1 MILNRLALCLFC
13 AVCAVLGSVA
23 FAADELSLP
32 SGARHLASR
41 VSPLDS
47 YALPVAGFDGDVVP
61 SQVFEGRVER
71 QTWQIDSASL
81 TPLQVL
87 APLRDQ
93 IKAAGFDIVF
103 ECRDQRCGRFDFRFG
118 TEVVPAPDMYVDI
131 RNYRF
136 VSAMRGDDE
145 ALSLLISRSRSAVY
159 VQVIR
164 VGAEQRK
171 PLVVRPRSRPD
182 QPLPSTAG
190 TEAVVLAEALQRDG
204 HVVLGDL
211 EFQTGSSRL
220 GAGPFASLKGLAR
233 FLTDN
238 PDYKIAL
245 VGHTDSVGSLTENIL
260 LSKRRAQSVRER
272 MTTLHGIAV
281 GRIEAEGMGYL
292 APVASNLT
300 GPGRDLNRRVEAI
313 LLSQ

>member
-1 MILNRLALCLFC
+1 MTLHRLVFCVLC
-13 AVCAVLGSVA
+13 AVYAVLGAVA
-23 FAADELSLP
+23 WAEDALSLP
-32 SGARHLASR
+32 SGSRQLADR
-41 VSPLDS
+41 TSPLDS
-47 YALPVAGFDGDVVP
+47 YALPVGAFDGDVVP
-61 SQVFEGRVER
+61 VQVFEGRVER

-93 IKAAGFDIVF
+93 IKEAGFDIVF
-103 ECRDQRCGRFDFRFG
+103 ACRDQSCGRFDFRFG

-136 VSAMRGDDE
+136 LSALRGDDE

-164 VGAEQRK
+164 VGSEQKK
-171 PLVVRPRSRPD
+171 PFIVRPRSRPD
-182 QPLPSTAG
+182 QTPPSPVASEG
-190 TEAVVLAEALQRDG
+190 SGLAEALQSDG

-211 EFQTGSSRL
+211 VFPTGLSRL
-220 GAGPFASLKGLAR
+220 GAGPFATLTDLAR

-238 PDYKIAL
+238 PSYKIAL
-245 VGHTDSVGSLTENIL
+245 VGHTDSVGSLTENIA

-272 MTTLHGIAV
+272 MTNLHGIAS
-281 GRIEAEGMGYL
+281 A
-292 APVASNLT
+292 
-300 GPGRDLNRRVEAI
+300 
-313 LLSQ
+313 

>member
-1 MILNRLALCLFC
+1 MTACRLALYLVC
-13 AVCAVLGSVA
+13 AVCTVLGSVA

-32 SGARHLASR
+32 SGSR
-41 VSPLDS
+41 QLSSRISPLDS
-47 YALPVAGFDGDVVP
+47 YALPVAAFDGKAVP
-61 SQVFEGRVER
+61 SQEFEGRVER

-87 APLRDQ
+87 APMRDQ
-93 IKAAGFDIVF
+93 IKEAGFDIVF
-103 ECRDQRCGRFDFRFG
+103 DCRDQSCGRFDFRFG

-131 RNYRF
+131 SNYRF
-136 VSAMRGDDE
+136 VSAMRGDNE
-145 ALSLLISRSRSAVY
+145 ALSLLVSRSRSAVF

-164 VGAEQRK
+164 VGAIQQK
-171 PLVVRPRSRPD
+171 PFIIRPRSRPD
-182 QPLPSTAG
+182 QLPQPNLVIAG
-190 TEAVVLAEALQRDG
+190 TGLAESLQSDG

-220 GAGPFASLKGLAR
+220 GTGPFGSLQELAQ
-233 FLTDN
+233 FLTGN
-238 PDYKIAL
+238 PGYKIAL
-245 VGHTDSVGSLTENIL
+245 VGHTDSVGSLNENIA

-272 MTTLHGIAV
+272 MTNLHGIAPV
-281 GRIEAEGMGYL
+281 RIEAEGMGYL

-300 GPGRDLNRRVEAI
+300 GAGRDANRRVEAI